1 MLLNDETERY
11 PYRTMPQWG
20 FPSDTAPP
28 HPARA
33 AAQLWLLVR
42 SVLCFCDEH
51 LSASLALA
59 HGLTHLHALDCN
71 ERASPA
77 FLMSSKG
84 WLMRNLYFLAQN
96 EHCLL
101 NDEFV
106 LHTALLSP
114 PAYSIH

>member
-1 MLLNDETERY
+1 MMKLRDIHTGRCHNGDSRVIQLPHTQHGQLPSSGCLSGLLCVSVMNTCL
-11 PYRTMPQWG
+11 P
-20 FPSDTAPP
+20 PS
-28 HPARA
+28 
-33 AAQLWLLVR
+33 
-42 SVLCFCDEH
+42 
-51 LSASLALA
+51 ALA